1 MILRRN
7 LFILT
12 FLSLFS
18 AYNYAQEGFTDQT
31 RALYILDI
39 SRYVVFDESFQNQE
53 EFTISILGKELD
65 LYWELERLSKTRKEI
80 QGKPIKIL
88 VSSDVSLLKPS
99 QVVFVNSLEKYQIKD
114 VLKAI
119 TGSKTL
125 LISEGYP
132 FRSSMINFVVID
144 GEAKFEANEELMTA
158 ESLYVNDLFLAQAV
172 KTREDWEALYEVTE
186 DELFTEQNI
195 TEQQDILI
203 ERQLDEISAQEARI
217 SDNLSTLMD
226 LKRGIAEGEREIQQK
241 SLVLEQQLQEIEGQK
256 EVIELQ
262 VAEVTQQKQILS
274 EQEKNIKIKEGT
286 ILIKEE
292 AIKAQDEKIVLQ
304 ADAIQKQKIIIIAS
318 VIAMLLLFGLVYFI
332 WRNYRYKKRANVLLR
347 SQRDQIAYQKK
358 HITDSIQY
366 AKKIQTAILPSLELF
381 TDKLEHFV
389 LFKPRDIVSGDFYWV
404 DEVEKNLII
413 IAADCTG
420 HGVPG
425 AFMSMLGVSLLNEII
440 LNQRITQP
448 DEILNRLRTQII
460 IALKQDPE
468 SKIKDGMDM
477 TICVLDRSRKK
488 LLYSGAENPLIHIS
502 EGGLKMVKADK
513 MPVAIHEFMDPF
525 TLHEI
530 DLKKGDTFYTF
541 SDGYADQFGG
551 ARQKKFMSRNFRNLL
566 LSVQDLPMMEQGI
579 KINEVFEEYRSDTDQ
594 VDDVVVIGV
603 KI

>member
-1 MILRRN
+1 
-7 LFILT
+7 
-12 FLSLFS
+12 
-18 AYNYAQEGFTDQT
+18 
-31 RALYILDI
+31 
-39 SRYVVFDESFQNQE
+39 
-53 EFTISILGKELD
+53 
-65 LYWELERLSKTRKEI
+65 
-80 QGKPIKIL
+80 
-88 VSSDVSLLKPS
+88 
-99 QVVFVNSLEKYQIKD
+99 
-114 VLKAI
+114 
-119 TGSKTL
+119 
-125 LISEGYP
+125 
-132 FRSSMINFVVID
+132 
-144 GEAKFEANEELMTA
+144 
-158 ESLYVNDLFLAQAV
+158 
-172 KTREDWEALYEVTE
+172 
-186 DELFTEQNI
+186 
-195 TEQQDILI
+195 
-203 ERQLDEISAQEARI
+203 
-217 SDNLSTLMD
+217 MD
-226 LKRGIAEGEREIQQK
+226 LKREIAEGEREIQQK
-241 SLVLEQQLQEIEGQK
+241 SLVLEQQLQEIVGQK

-274 EQEKNIKIKEGT
+274 DQEKNIKIKEGT

-292 AIKAQDEKIVLQ
+292 EIKAQDEKIVLQ

-440 LNQRITQP
+440 LNQGITQP
-448 DEILNRLRTQII
+448 DEILNRLRAQII

-488 LLYSGAENPLIHIS
+488 LFYSGAENPLVHIS
-502 EGGLKMVKADK
+502 EGNLKLVKADK

-525 TLHEI
+525 TLHEV
-530 DLKKGDTFYTF
+530 DLKQGDTFYTF

-551 ARQKKFMSRNFRNLL
+551 PRQKKFMSRNFRNLL

-579 KINEVFEEYRSDTDQ
+579 KINEVFEAYRSETDQ

-603 KI
+603 RI

>member
-7 LFILT
+7 LIILS

-39 SRYVVFDESFQNQE
+39 SRYVMFDDSFQNQE

-88 VSSDVSLLKPS
+88 VSAELSLLKPS

-114 VLKAI
+114 VLKAL

-144 GEAKFEANEELMTA
+144 GEPKFEANEELMTA
-158 ESLYVNDLFLAQAV
+158 EGLYVNELFLAQAV

-186 DELFTEQNI
+186 DELFTEQNL

-203 ERQLDEISAQEARI
+203 ERQLEEISAQEARI
-217 SDNLSTLMD
+217 SDNITTLMD
-226 LKRGIAEGEREIQQK
+226 LKREIAKGEREIAQK
-241 SLVLEQQLQEIEGQK
+241 SVVLEQQLQEIEDQK
-256 EVIELQ
+256 DVIESQ
-262 VAEVTQQKQILS
+262 VAEVAQQRQILS
-274 EQEKNIKIKEGT
+274 DQEKNIRVKEG
-286 ILIKEE
+286 ILLIKEE
-292 AIKAQDEKIVLQ
+292 EIKAQDEKIVLQ

-332 WRNYRYKKRANVLLR
+332 WINYRYKKRANVLLR

-381 TDKLEHFV
+381 TDQLEHFV

-404 DEVEKNLII
+404 DEVDEKLII

-440 LNQRITQP
+440 LNKGITQP

-477 TICVLDRSRKK
+477 TICVLDRSRRK
-488 LLYSGAENPLIHIS
+488 LLYSGAENPLVHIS
-502 EGGLKMVKADK
+502 EGNLNLVKADK

-551 ARQKKFMSRNFRNLL
+551 PRQKKFMSKNFRNLL
-566 LSVQDLPMMEQGI
+566 LSIQDISMMEQGI
-579 KINEVFEEYRSDTDQ
+579 KIHEVFEEYRSDTDQ

-603 KI
+603 KV

>member
-7 LFILT
+7 LIILT

-65 LYWELERLSKTRKEI
+65 LYWELERFSKTRKEI

-88 VSSDVSLLKPS
+88 VSSKVSLLKPS
-99 QVVFVNSLEKYQIKD
+99 QVVFVNSLEKYQIID

-144 GEAKFEANEELMTA
+144 GEPKFEANEELMTA
-158 ESLYVNDLFLAQAV
+158 EGLYVNDLFLAQAV

-203 ERQLDEISAQEARI
+203 ERQLEEISAQEARI

-274 EQEKNIKIKEGT
+274 EQEKNIKVKEGT

-292 AIKAQDEKIVLQ
+292 EIKAQDEKIVLQ

-332 WRNYRYKKRANVLLR
+332 WMNYRYKKRANVLLR

-440 LNQRITQP
+440 LNQGITQP

-477 TICVLDRSRKK
+477 TICVLDHSRKK

-513 MPVAIHEFMDPF
+513 MPVAIHEIMDPF
-525 TLHEI
+525 TLHEV
-530 DLKKGDTFYTF
+530 DLQKGDTFYTF

-579 KINEVFEEYRSDTDQ
+579 KINEVFEAYRSDTDQ

>member
-1 MILRRN
+1 M
-7 LFILT
+7 
-12 FLSLFS
+12 
-18 AYNYAQEGFTDQT
+18 
-31 RALYILDI
+31 
-39 SRYVVFDESFQNQE
+39 FDDSFQNQE

-88 VSSDVSLLKPS
+88 VSAELSLLKPS

-114 VLKAI
+114 VLKAL

-144 GEAKFEANEELMTA
+144 GEPKFEANEELMTA
-158 ESLYVNDLFLAQAV
+158 EGLYVNELFLAQAV

-186 DELFTEQNI
+186 DELFTEQNL

-203 ERQLDEISAQEARI
+203 ERQLEEISAQEARI
-217 SDNLSTLMD
+217 SDNITTLMD
-226 LKRGIAEGEREIQQK
+226 LKREIAKGEREIAQK
-241 SLVLEQQLQEIEGQK
+241 SVVLEQQLQEIEDQK
-256 EVIELQ
+256 DVIESQ
-262 VAEVTQQKQILS
+262 VAEVAQQRQILS
-274 EQEKNIKIKEGT
+274 DQEKNIRVKEG
-286 ILIKEE
+286 ILLIKEE
-292 AIKAQDEKIVLQ
+292 EIKAQDEKIVLQ

-332 WRNYRYKKRANVLLR
+332 WINYRYKKRANVLLR

-381 TDKLEHFV
+381 TDQLEHFV

-404 DEVEKNLII
+404 DEVDEKLII

-440 LNQRITQP
+440 LNKGITQP

-477 TICVLDRSRKK
+477 TICVLDRSRRK
-488 LLYSGAENPLIHIS
+488 LLYSGAENPLVHIS
-502 EGGLKMVKADK
+502 EGNLNLVKADK

-551 ARQKKFMSRNFRNLL
+551 PRQKKFMSKNFRNLL
-566 LSVQDLPMMEQGI
+566 LSIQDISMMEQGI
-579 KINEVFEEYRSDTDQ
+579 KIHEVFEEYRSDTDQ

-603 KI
+603 KV